1 MDQAVY
7 TVMVLPYPKQTT
19 RMTSIRNFE
28 ADEMT
33 VVTIKINAPNFITD
47 FKELMVVVVT
57 EYKFC

>member
-1 MDQAVY
+1 
-7 TVMVLPYPKQTT
+7 
-19 RMTSIRNFE
+19 MTSIRNFE
-28 ADEMT
+28 ADAII